1 MDEEILLSP
10 TEYKYAPLQGL
21 NSVRLL
27 TLHPAASYE
36 TPIRI
41 SLHEVSLDASVKF
54 VALSYTWTTNGGDCS
69 LSKRVECDGAIIK
82 TTANCDAAF
91 RRIRH
96 VELFC
101 NFWVDAICINQSN
114 DDEKS
119 LQIPLMGQI
128 YRKALWVASWIGE
141 ASCTLDEETSRPIT
155 DLGME
160 FLHNFAIEL
169 QGSKDSG
176 QNPRDGTLYQEVVRG
191 AKSILASRCC
201 CILPVSSRTMG
212 DPTSALVDSVMGSAG
227 GFPRTIGCSLMWK
240 SIGDI

>member
-1 MDEEILLSP
+1 MDDEILSSP
-10 TEYKYAPLQGL
+10 TEYNYAPLQGL
-21 NSVRLL
+21 HSVRLL
-27 TLHPAASYE
+27 TLHPAASYG
-36 TPIRI
+36 TPIHI
-41 SLHEVSLDASVKF
+41 SLREVSLDVSVEF
-54 VALSYTWTTNGGDCS
+54 AALSYTWTTEGGDCS
-69 LSKRVECDGAIIK
+69 LSKQVECDGAIIK
-82 TTANCDAAF
+82 ITANCEAAL
-91 RRIRH
+91 RRIRQ
-96 VELFC
+96 VEKSFD
-101 NFWVDAICINQSN
+101 FWIDAICINQSD

-119 LQIPLMGQI
+119 LQVPQMRQI
-128 YRKALWVASWIGE
+128 YKKALWVALWIGE

-212 DPTSALVDSVMGSAG
+212 DPTSALVETVMGSAG

>member
-212 DPTSALVDSVMGSAG
+212 DPTSALVETVMGSAG
-227 GFPRTIGCSLMWK
+227 GFPRTIACSHMWK
-240 SIGDI
+240 